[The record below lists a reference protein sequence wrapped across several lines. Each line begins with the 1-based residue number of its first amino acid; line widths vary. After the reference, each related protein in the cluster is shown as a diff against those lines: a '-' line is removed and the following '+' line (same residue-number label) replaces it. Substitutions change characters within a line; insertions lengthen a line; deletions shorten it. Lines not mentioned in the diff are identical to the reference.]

1 MAKKYFEEQ
10 AIPMPAYQDVLS
22 EGEIELLVVFLG
34 WLNEQGP
41 LDMTAIESI
50 GETIYDNL

>member
-10 AIPMPAYQDVLS
+10 AIPMPAYEGVLS
-22 EGEIELLVVFLG
+22 DGEIELLVAYLK
-34 WLNEQGP
+34 WINKKGP
-41 LDMTAIESI
+41 LDMAAIETI